1 MSLKVEIRKKY
12 KDFNLEVCFDND
24 GRTLG
29 LLGASG
35 CGKSLTLRCIAGL
48 ETPDQGRIVLN
59 DRVLFDTE
67 KNINLPVGQRKI
79 GMLFQSYALFPN
91 MSVRENILIGIRDR
105 SRNRKLL
112 EKYVEMLQLNGVL
125 EKYPH
130 QISGGEQQRVAI
142 ARMLGN
148 EPEVMM
154 FDEPFSALDTFLKHQ
169 LELQLLELLHSY
181 EGDRIMVS
189 HNREELYTFC
199 DLIAVVKGG
208 SIIEFGSKTDIFRR
222 PTQLSTA
229 RLCGCKNISRARKL
243 SEYEVE
249 ALDWKIRL
257 RTEQSISDHIS
268 YVGIRAHDVIPLTL
282 AREEN
287 CVPVFLQGMSES
299 THEYH
304 LFLQGTEWGN
314 ASFTCVLSRK
324 DWIKEYQEKVPE
336 FLFLPKDEL
345 FLLTEDDGWKAFR

>member
-12 KDFNLEVCFDND
+12 KDFNLDVCFDNG

-48 ETPDQGRIVLN
+48 ETPDQGRIILN
-59 DRVLFDTE
+59 DRVLFDSE
-67 KNINLPVGQRKI
+67 KNINLPVRERRI

-91 MSVRENILIGIRDR
+91 MSVRDNILIGIRDR
-105 SRNRKLL
+105 SRNKKLL
-112 EKYVEMLQLNGVL
+112 EMYVKMLQLEGLL

-169 LELQLLELLHSY
+169 LGLQLLELLRFY
-181 EGDRIMVS
+181 EGDLVMVS
-189 HNREELYTFC
+189 HNREELYTYC
-199 DLIAVVKGG
+199 DLIAVFKMGN
-208 SIIEFGSKTDIFRR
+208 IIEFGSKTDIFRR
-222 PTQLSTA
+222 PTHLSSA
-229 RLCGCKNISRARKL
+229 RLCGCKNISRARKI

-249 ALDWKIRL
+249 ALDWKISL
-257 RTEQSISDHIS
+257 RTEQLIADNIR
-268 YVGIRAHDVIPLTL
+268 YVGIRAHDILPLIL

-287 CVPVFLQGMSES
+287 CVPVALFGISES
-299 THEYH
+299 THECH
-304 LFLQGTEWGN
+304 LYLQGKEWGN
-314 ASFTCVLSRK
+314 ASFICAISQK
-324 DWIKEYQEKVPE
+324 DWIREYQEKVPE
-336 FLFLPKDEL
+336 FLCLPKDQL
-345 FLLTEDDGWKAFR
+345 LLLTEDN

>member
-12 KDFNLEVCFDND
+12 KDFNLDVCFDNG

-48 ETPDQGRIVLN
+48 ETPDQGRIILN
-59 DRVLFDTE
+59 DRVLFDSE
-67 KNINLPVGQRKI
+67 KNINLPVRERRI

-91 MSVRENILIGIRDR
+91 MSVRDNILIGIRDR
-105 SRNRKLL
+105 SRNKKLL
-112 EKYVEMLQLNGVL
+112 EMYVKMLQLEGLL

-169 LELQLLELLHSY
+169 LGLQLLELLRFY
-181 EGDRIMVS
+181 EGDLVMVS
-189 HNREELYTFC
+189 HNREELYTYC
-199 DLIAVVKGG
+199 DLIAVFKMGN
-208 SIIEFGSKTDIFRR
+208 IIEFGSKTDIFRR
-222 PTQLSTA
+222 PTHLSSA
-229 RLCGCKNISRARKL
+229 RLCGCKNISRARKI

-249 ALDWKIRL
+249 ALDWKISL
-257 RTEQSISDHIS
+257 RTEQLIADNIR
-268 YVGIRAHDVIPLTL
+268 YVGIRAHDILPLIL

-287 CVPVFLQGMSES
+287 CVPVSLFGISES
-299 THEYH
+299 THECH
-304 LFLQGTEWGN
+304 LYLQGKEWGN
-314 ASFTCVLSRK
+314 ASFICAISQK
-324 DWIKEYQEKVPE
+324 DWIREYQEKVPE
-336 FLFLPKDEL
+336 FLCLPKDQL
-345 FLLTEDDGWKAFR
+345 LLLTEDN